1 MSPNESLDC
10 AMGDFKSLNLCEEE
24 FEICSNRHLVTNSQE
39 VNEIVQVVEGAAKW
53 WSRNLWI

>member
-1 MSPNESLDC
+1 
-10 AMGDFKSLNLCEEE
+10 MGDFKSLNLCEEE